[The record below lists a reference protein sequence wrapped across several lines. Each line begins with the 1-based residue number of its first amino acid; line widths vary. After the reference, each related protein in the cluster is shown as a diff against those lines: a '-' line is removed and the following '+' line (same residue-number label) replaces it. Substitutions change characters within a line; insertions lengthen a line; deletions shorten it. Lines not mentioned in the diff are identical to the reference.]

1 MESTKTTR
9 CSVEYNGMEFL
20 TAIMFIFNDFYDFDS
35 LCQKIKVIYKDFN
48 NYKKIIIFNPDPS
61 NPSSEMNE
69 FGNYV
74 DDIGKKKKFVNDYI
88 QNFRQSFS
96 NFGQEQIQKVFIS
109 GKINRHPEIIELNK
123 NISRIDA
130 KADIYVLL
138 TNGEFVGVSVK
149 QSKDATK
156 SNYSVQKMLGKDC
169 DDKLSLIRKQFLS
182 DNGFPTFNKEQRS
195 LVNELFYPQ
204 NTNNIYWQ
212 TLKTMIS
219 EQKSDII
226 SQIIQP
232 LICSAVPYNMYEY
245 DGETFYSLNKQVELS
260 EVTFEEYTPYYFDS
274 KGNQRNAAKL
284 FYRLTIG
291 EKNYRVE
298 VRWKGNIHNS
308 SPQFQIH
315 EER

>member
-1 MESTKTTR
+1 MYHLSKTIR
-9 CSVEYNGMEFL
+9 SSVEYNGMEFL
-20 TAIMFIFNDFYDFDS
+20 TAVMFIFNDFYDFDS
-35 LCQKIKVIYKDFN
+35 LCEKIKVIYKDFDT
-48 NYKKIIIFNPDPS
+48 YKQIIIFNPDPS
-61 NPSSEMNE
+61 ISSNEMNE
-69 FGNYV
+69 FKNYV

-96 NFGQEQIQKVFIS
+96 SFGEEQIQKVFIS

-138 TNGEFVGVSVK
+138 SNNVFVGVSVK

-156 SNYSVQKMLGKDC
+156 SNYSVQKMLGKKC
-169 DDKLSLIRKQFLS
+169 DEELTLIRKQFLS
-182 DNGFPTFNKEQRS
+182 DNGFPTFNKEERT

-212 TLKTMIS
+212 TLKTMIN
-219 EQKSDII
+219 EQKNDII

-232 LICSAVPYNMYEY
+232 LMCCVVPYDMYEY

-260 EVTFEEYTPYYFDS
+260 NVTFEEHMPYYFDS
-274 KGNQRNAAKL
+274 KGNQRKAAKL
-284 FYRLTIG
+284 FYRLSIG

-308 SPQFQIH
+308 SPQFQVH
-315 EER
+315 EE